1 MPSIPLADLQQRSRC
16 NTQLQNHGFC
26 TVDDGESDHEHAV
39 QDVFDAR
46 TKPFRLENR
55 SSSSQGSYGRG
66 SQSSPSNEDVSTEYS
81 RGSTD
86 RDDMGALA
94 TRGVSPHRSTAEECP
109 PPRTAKMETDK
120 LLRQPVGT
128 VHLHDTRAPS
138 MAYIHSSAQ
147 YSGVLLSDPV
157 PPINDVM
164 LGQMEFELAFT
175 GVEMGVHIAG
185 TVVVSALIALS
196 VWLTVANITL

>member
-1 MPSIPLADLQQRSRC
+1 MHQPIPLADLQQRSRC

-109 PPRTAKMETDK
+109 PRRSASEVPERALMDLLQRVLRKWRQINSFANLRVPYTCTTLALRAWRTF
-120 LLRQPVGT
+120 
-128 VHLHDTRAPS
+128 TRRHN
-138 MAYIHSSAQ
+138 I
-147 YSGVLLSDPV
+147 L
-157 PPINDVM
+157 
-164 LGQMEFELAFT
+164 
-175 GVEMGVHIAG
+175 
-185 TVVVSALIALS
+185 VSFSPTQFLQ
-196 VWLTVANITL
+196 